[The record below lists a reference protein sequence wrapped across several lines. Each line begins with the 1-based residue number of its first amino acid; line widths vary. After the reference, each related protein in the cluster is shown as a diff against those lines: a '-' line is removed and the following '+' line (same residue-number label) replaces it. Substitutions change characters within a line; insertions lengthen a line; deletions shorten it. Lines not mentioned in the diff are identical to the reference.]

1 MSVSKLVAQ
10 WPQRVPHQIKV
21 SGRREFTMRLFN
33 PITMTE
39 VIHGFHD
46 TGGAIQLPEDNWF
59 FTLSAGGYS
68 SLTCANEKGE
78 PSLMEIKSDISG
90 NE

>member
-1 MSVSKLVAQ
+1 
-10 WPQRVPHQIKV
+10 
-21 SGRREFTMRLFN
+21 MRLFN

-59 FTLSAGGYS
+59 FRIQEIPEGMRLAV
-68 SLTCANEKGE
+68 NEKGE
-78 PSLMEIKSDISG
+78 PILVEIKYDVSG

>member
-1 MSVSKLVAQ
+1 
-10 WPQRVPHQIKV
+10 
-21 SGRREFTMRLFN
+21 MRLFN

-46 TGGAIQLPEDNWF
+46 IGGAIQLPEDNWF
-59 FTLSAGGYS
+59 FRIQEIPEGMRLAV
-68 SLTCANEKGE
+68 NEKGE
-78 PSLMEIKSDISG
+78 PILVEIKSDVSG